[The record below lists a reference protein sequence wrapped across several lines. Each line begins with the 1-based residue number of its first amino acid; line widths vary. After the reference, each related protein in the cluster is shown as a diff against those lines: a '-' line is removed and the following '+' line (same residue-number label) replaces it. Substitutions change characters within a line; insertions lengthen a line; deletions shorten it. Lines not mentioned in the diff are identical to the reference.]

1 MAEYCKTIRKI
12 HQDDIIASLS
22 NQLATLK
29 TLSVC
34 GCNISDKGKQLIME
48 VLTKTLLLER
58 FDISNGGLNT
68 IKAIAIIRVLR
79 NLTSLKSFNLSNNA
93 VYKETAND
101 IAQFI
106 SNNPELEELNLS
118 DNKIST
124 GVLYIAVALSNINSI
139 KSLDISN
146 NCITVDCIEGVVS
159 ALAQCPSLKDLNMS
173 NNLLT
178 FTGIVKVAEALR
190 EHCSLQKLNLNNN
203 LTSFHSEGEFL
214 VDVILSTNQALVYL
228 NVCGRNIRPRFTND
242 HFFPP
247 PGTEL
252 TSARFLL
259 QNLYLCLSPSFDMLT
274 FNSTVMDIPDKFIKA
289 TEEICPIIDQS
300 IVSYYVDHDGGTF
313 YNQDHDFAIVVPPGA
328 VSQGE
333 CIEIKTTASFLGP
346 YQFPDEC
353 NPVSSFFW
361 VSSNYTFK
369 IPVYLIMSHYAVIKN
384 VNDINSL
391 CVLQACKYD
400 LRSTTKEKKLM
411 MKEILNGVYFDYK
424 IRYCVAATTHFCSF
438 SVQEKT
444 KSSLSKR
451 IRILCYDYRHHNEDA
466 GEQTEQYITEVCFY
480 PNSCS
485 CSKVTYYITHT

>member
-1 MAEYCKTIRKI
+1 MDEYCKTAATKKTDEANILTF
-12 HQDDIIASLS
+12 LS
-22 NQLATLK
+22 KQLAVLK
-29 TLSVC
+29 TLNVG
-34 GCNISDKGKQLIME
+34 GCKITDKGTELIKA
-48 VLTKTLLLER
+48 VLER
-58 FDISNGGLNT
+58 TALENFDMSNGNLDT
-68 IKAIAIIRVLR
+68 KMVAAIIRDK
-79 NLTSLKSFNLSNNA
+79 NLITIKCLNLSSNA
-93 VYKETAND
+93 ICEEAASD

-106 SNNPELEELNLS
+106 SNGSVLKELNLS

-124 GVLYIAVALSNINSI
+124 GVLCIAIALSNINSI
-139 KSLDISN
+139 KLLDISKN
-146 NCITVDCIEGVVS
+146 QIADYCIEDVAA
-159 ALAQCPSLKDLNMS
+159 ALAQCLTLEDLNMS

-178 FTGIVKVAEALR
+178 FTGIVKVAEGLR
-190 EHCSLQKLNLNNN
+190 GHYNLQKLNLNNN
-203 LTSFHSEGEFL
+203 LTLFHSEGEFF
-214 VDVILSTNQALVYL
+214 VDVILSTNQSLVYL
-228 NVCGRNIRPRFTND
+228 NVCGRNIRPRFIND

-252 TSARFLL
+252 TSARFPL
-259 QNLYLCLSPSFDMLT
+259 QSLYLSQFPSFDMLT
-274 FNSTVMDIPDKFIKA
+274 FESRIMGMPDKVIKA
-289 TEEICPIIDQS
+289 TEEICPMIVQN

-313 YNQDHDFAIVVPPGA
+313 YSQNHDFAIVIPPGA

-333 CIEIKTTASFLGP
+333 CVEIKATASFLGS

-384 VNDINSL
+384 VTDINSL

-424 IRYCVAATTHFCSF
+424 IRYCIAATTHFCSF

-444 KSSLSKR
+444 KGGLSKR
-451 IRILCYDYRHHNEDA
+451 FKILCYDYRHHDEDA
-466 GEQTEQYITEVCFY
+466 GEQYITEVCFC

-485 CSKVTYYITHT
+485 CSKVTYIT

>member
-1 MAEYCKTIRKI
+1 MVA
-12 HQDDIIASLS
+12 
-22 NQLATLK
+22 
-29 TLSVC
+29 
-34 GCNISDKGKQLIME
+34 
-48 VLTKTLLLER
+48 
-58 FDISNGGLNT
+58 
-68 IKAIAIIRVLR
+68 AIIRDK
-79 NLTSLKSFNLSNNA
+79 NLITIKCLNLSSNA
-93 VYKETAND
+93 ICEEAASD

-106 SNNPELEELNLS
+106 SDNSVLKELNLS

-124 GVLYIAVALSNINSI
+124 GILRIAIALSNINSI
-139 KSLDISN
+139 KLLDISKN
-146 NCITVDCIEGVVS
+146 HITDDCVEDVAA
-159 ALAQCPSLKDLNMS
+159 ALAQCLTLEDLNMS

-178 FTGIVKVAEALR
+178 FTGIVKVAEGLR
-190 EHCSLQKLNLNNN
+190 GHCNLQKFNLNNN

-214 VDVILSTNQALVYL
+214 VDVILSTNQSLVYL
-228 NVCGRNIRPRFTND
+228 NVCGRNIRPRFINNY
-242 HFFPP
+242 FFPP

-259 QNLYLCLSPSFDMLT
+259 QNLYLSLSPSFNMFT
-274 FNSTVMDIPDKFIKA
+274 FKSTVMDIPDKFIKA
-289 TEEICPIIDQS
+289 MEEICPIVDQN

-333 CIEIKTTASFLGP
+333 CVEIKATASFLGP

-400 LRSTTKEKKLM
+400 VGSTTKEKKLM

-444 KSSLSKR
+444 KGTLAKR
-451 IRILCYDYRHHNEDA
+451 FKILCYDYRHHDEDA
-466 GEQTEQYITEVCFY
+466 GEQYITEVCFC
-480 PNSCS
+480 PNTCS
-485 CSKVTYYITHT
+485 CSKVTSYYYIT